1 MGQLELPCILI
12 SIFNLQDRVE
22 KHRLF
27 LCGVSLGLDEEA
39 PPPFFLVYDKGIN
52 PEHSLNGLCGRHL
65 LLYLLIAHH
74 VISIGIE

>member
-1 MGQLELPCILI
+1 MGQLELHCILI
-12 SIFNLQDRVE
+12 SIFNLQDCVE

-39 PPPFFLVYDKGIN
+39 PFFLVYDKGIN

-74 VISIGIE
+74 VISTGIE